1 MFDLADRALVWIPV
15 KWGILKPSDKPD
27 GIAVEHEV
35 SIEIEVEIKDRDELV
50 ALTSEMFG
58 NDGLESD
65 NLTVEQ
71 IAAKSR
77 EKELSQFMSIVQ
89 SWRKFKNGGKE
100 VEFSIDNAR
109 KLLAVPGFLNGFQQ
123 AYFSACAG
131 KIETRKGN

>member
-15 KWGILKPSDKPD
+15 KWGMLKPSDKPD

-35 SIEIEVEIKDRDELV
+35 SIELEVEVKDRDELV
-50 ALTSEMFG
+50 ALTAEMFG
-58 NDGLESD
+58 SDVDESD
-65 NLTVEQ
+65 DMTPEQ

-77 EKELSQFMSIVQ
+77 VKALSQFMSIVQ

-100 VEFSIDNAR
+100 VEFTADNAR

-123 AYFSACAG
+123 AYFNACAG